1 MYSSEQVK
9 SLVEMRVGIDGIPLA
24 EVKTGIGHYTFEVTR
39 HLALAAPDDRFE
51 LLSHLPFNASAVAGL
66 DYHHV
71 NLSLIQEKVNRV
83 TRHWWAIGLPLYIKQ
98 HSLDLFHGTNYD
110 VPLWG
115 GCPSVLTVHDLS
127 LLLYSETH
135 EARRVRRARRR
146 LPLMTRAATRIIAPT
161 QSVKRE
167 ICEHLRTPPDKVV
180 VVSEAPRSS
189 FSPLPPQQSAEV
201 RVRLGVED
209 NFILYVGTIEP
220 RKNILTIVRA
230 FEEVLRETRLRP
242 QLVIAGKKGWLTDE
256 LFTYIESA
264 SLGDR
269 LHMTGYVSDS
279 DLRALYS
286 SCGLM
291 VFPALYEG
299 AGLPPLEAMACGA
312 PVITSDT
319 PAISEM
325 VGDGARLVH
334 PTDYKALARAI
345 AELLGDE
352 AARRSL
358 GAAGLK
364 RASLFTWERA
374 ARCTY
379 EVYEEA
385 LRKHRG
391 GGKN

>member
-1 MYSSEQVK
+1 
-9 SLVEMRVGIDGIPLA
+9 MRIGIDGIPLA
-24 EVKTGIGHYTFEVTR
+24 EVKTGVGHYTFELAH
-39 HLALAAPDDRFE
+39 HLALAAPDDRFD
-51 LLSHLPFNASAVAGL
+51 LLSHLPFNESALAGL
-66 DYHHV
+66 DPQPA
-71 NLSLIQEKVNRV
+71 NLSLIQERVNRI
-83 TRHWWAIGLPLYIKQ
+83 TRHWWAVGLPLYIRT

-146 LPLMTRAATRIIAPT
+146 LPLMTRAATMIIAPT
-161 QSVKRE
+161 RSVKRE
-167 ICEHLRTPPDKVV
+167 ICEHLRAPADKVV
-180 VVSEAPRSS
+180 VVPEAPRSS
-189 FSPLPPQQSAEV
+189 FRPLPPEQSAEV
-201 RVRLGVED
+201 RARLRVED

-230 FEEVLRETRLRP
+230 FEEVLSETPLRP
-242 QLVIAGKKGWLTDE
+242 QLVIAGKRGWLTDK
-256 LFTYIESA
+256 LFAYIESA
-264 SLGDR
+264 ALGDR
-269 LHMTGYVSDS
+269 LHMTGYISDS

-325 VGDGARLVH
+325 VGDAARLVH

-345 AELLGDE
+345 TELLADE

-358 GAAGLK
+358 RAGGLK

-374 ARCTY
+374 ARGTY

-385 LRKHRG
+385 LKKHRG
-391 GGKN
+391 GDKN